1 MKRAILAAV
10 LMLVATG
17 ALADPPIQQRKPP
30 AEFDFSTA
38 ASAGAGTSGIA
49 AIQTIVLKGDPTR
62 AGLYT
67 IMLRIP
73 ANTRI
78 AAHTHPDDR
87 IGTFISGTWYFGY
100 GKVFDA
106 NALKALP
113 PGSFYTEPPSD
124 PHFAET
130 RETPVVLQITGY
142 GPTGTTY

>member
-1 MKRAILAAV
+1 MKRAVLAAV

-17 ALADPPIQQRKPP
+17 ALADPPVQQRKPP

-38 ASAGAGTSGIA
+38 MSAGAGTSGIA
-49 AIQTIVLKGDPTR
+49 AIQTIVLKGDPTK

-87 IGTFISGTWYFGY
+87 IGMVISGTWYFGY

-130 RETPVVLQITGY
+130 RDTPVVLQITGY